1 MAVRKA
7 VEELIAEQGSDAV
20 TIPMVA
26 ERAGVNHSSIYRRW
40 GDARTM
46 VNDLATYR
54 LDADR
59 GLPDTGDLGADLT
72 AWAQELIDH
81 YSIPVNAALLRG
93 GAAAAGDSE
102 IGLPARPADGSGRL
116 RRPARQHVHRR
127 RGHRPGR
134 GPHHLPGRLPA
145 LDAGRGGCADVRRPT
160 LRPLGLTRAETPTAP
175 LRSRGPRDHVPSVIP
190 LRGRATTVRA

>member
-1 MAVRKA
+1 MVAESSPRRRTGGRSAVVLMAVRKA

-81 YSIPVNAALLRG
+81 YSVPVNAALLRG

-102 IGLPARPADGSGRL
+102 SDCLRDRRTEAAGFAARPGSTFTGDEVIDRVVAPIIYRVVFL
-116 RRPARQHVHRR
+116 PWTLAEVDARTYVDQ
-127 RGHRPGR
+127 
-134 GPHHLPGRLPA
+134 LC
-145 LDAGRGGCADVRRPT
+145 D
-160 LRPLGLTRAETPTAP
+160 
-175 LRSRGPRDHVPSVIP
+175 RS
-190 LRGRATTVRA
+190 A